1 MKKQS
6 IYIAPSILSA
16 DLLQLKKQVE
26 MLADNGADYIH
37 VDVMDGHFVPNLTF
51 GPNMVKAL
59 KRITSLPLDVHLM
72 ISNPDLYIAEYARAG
87 ADILTV
93 HQEACTHLHRTIQT
107 IHNQGIKAGV
117 SLNPATSLSTIENV
131 LDDMDLLLIMT
142 VNPGF
147 GGQKF
152 IPQGLKKIAE
162 ARQMIDKTGR
172 DILLEVDG
180 GVDNRTIENIVRAGA
195 RVLVSGSAIFGKPD
209 IVTAM
214 KTLKEKGEKAYR
226 NISRA

>member
-26 MLADNGADYIH
+26 MLSENGADYIH

-72 ISNPDLYIAEYARAG
+72 ISNPDLYINDYIRAG

-93 HQEACTHLHRTIQT
+93 HQEACTHLHRTIQS
-107 IHNQGIKAGV
+107 IHNHGVRAGV
-117 SLNPATSLSTIENV
+117 SLNPATSLSTVENV

-162 ARQMIDKTGR
+162 ARKMLDATGR

-180 GVDNRTIENIVRAGA
+180 GVDNSTVESIVQHGA
-195 RVLVSGSAIFGKPD
+195 DVLVSGSAIFGKPD
-209 IVTAM
+209 LVAAM
-214 KTLKEKGEKAYR
+214 KTLKEKAEKA
-226 NISRA
+226 

>member
-26 MLADNGADYIH
+26 MLSENGADYIH

-72 ISNPDLYIAEYARAG
+72 ISNPDLYINDYIRAG

-93 HQEACTHLHRTIQT
+93 HQEACTHLHRTIQS
-107 IHNQGIKAGV
+107 IHNHGVRAGV
-117 SLNPATSLSTIENV
+117 SLNPATSLSTVENV

-162 ARQMIDKTGR
+162 ARKMLDATGR

-180 GVDNRTIENIVRAGA
+180 GVDNSTVESIVQHGA
-195 RVLVSGSAIFGKPD
+195 DVLVSGSAIFGKQD
-209 IVTAM
+209 IVAAM
-214 KTLKEKGEKAYR
+214 KTLKEKAEKA
-226 NISRA
+226 

>member
-1 MKKQS
+1 MKSQK

-16 DLLQLKKQVE
+16 DLLQLKRQVE
-26 MLADNGADYIH
+26 LLAENGADFIH

-72 ISNPDLYIAEYARAG
+72 ISNPDAYIEEYVKAG

-117 SLNPATSLSTIENV
+117 SLNPATPLSAIENV
-131 LDDMDLLLIMT
+131 LDDMELLLIMT

-152 IPQGLKKIAE
+152 IPQGLRKIAA
-162 ARQMIDKTGR
+162 ARKMIDTSGR

-180 GVDNRTIENIVRAGA
+180 GVDNSTVESIVQHGA
-195 RVLVSGSAIFGKPD
+195 RVLVSGSAIFGQPD
-209 IVTAM
+209 IVAAM
-214 KTLKEKGEKAYR
+214 QQIKEKAEKA
-226 NISRA
+226 